1 VRTFISFP
9 AGVARMDLRKFI
21 VYSTAGAFLW
31 SILLVWA
38 GVQLGDNWVEIRAML
53 QPFDLAIAIGVVV
66 LFVAFV
72 WLRLGRPIPGRRR
85 TPGADA
91 Q

>member
-1 VRTFISFP
+1 
-9 AGVARMDLRKFI
+9 MDLRKFI
-21 VYSTAGAFLW
+21 VYSTAGALLW

-53 QPFDLAIAIGVVV
+53 QPFDLAIAVAVVV
-66 LFVAFV
+66 GFVV
-72 WLRLGRPIPGRRR
+72 ILWLRLGRPLPGRRR
-85 TPGADA
+85 PPDPEA